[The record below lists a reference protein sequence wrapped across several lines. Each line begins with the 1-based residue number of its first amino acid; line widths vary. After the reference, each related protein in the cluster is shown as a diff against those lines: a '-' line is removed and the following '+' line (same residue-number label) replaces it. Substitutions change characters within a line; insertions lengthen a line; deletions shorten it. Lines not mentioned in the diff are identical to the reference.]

1 LIIVNLKIIN
11 MRLSAHFNLAEF
23 TRSESAKRHGVS
35 NEPTA
40 EHQANLK
47 VLCEK
52 VLEPVR
58 IFNEGPLNISSG
70 YRSKNLNHFIGGSLS
85 SQHCEGKAADIDM
98 DGMSG
103 KNNAQIFNYIKDNL
117 EFDQLIWEFGDNNK
131 PDWVHVSY
139 NAGKNRKQVLRALKT
154 NGRTAYAPYK

>member
-1 LIIVNLKIIN
+1 MKLTP
-11 MRLSAHFNLAEF
+11 HFTLAEF

-40 EHQANLK
+40 EHKENLI

-52 VLEPVR
+52 ILEPIR
-58 IFNEGPLNISSG
+58 LKFGPINISSG
-70 YRSKNLNHFIGGSLS
+70 YRSKILNHYIGGSLS

-98 DGMSG
+98 DGMGSVSN
-103 KNNAQIFNYIKDNL
+103 KEIFEYIQVNL
-117 EFDQLIWEFGDNNK
+117 DFDQMIWEFGTKEN

-139 NAGKNRKQVLRALKT
+139 NGAKNRKQVLRALKV
-154 NGRTAYAPYK
+154 NGKTAYAPYK

>member
-1 LIIVNLKIIN
+1 MK
-11 MRLSAHFNLAEF
+11 LSAHFDLAEF

-35 NEPTA
+35 NEPTPD
-40 EHQANLK
+40 HQANLK

-52 VLEPVR
+52 ILEPVR

-103 KNNAQIFNYIKDNL
+103 KSNKQIFDYIKDNL
-117 EFDQLIWEFGDNNK
+117 EFDQLIFEFGTQDK

-139 NAGKNRKQVLRALKT
+139 NAGKNRKQVLKAIKT
-154 NGRTAYAPYK
+154 NGRTAYTPYK

>member
-1 LIIVNLKIIN
+1 MK
-11 MRLSAHFNLAEF
+11 LSAHFDLAEF

-58 IFNEGPLNISSG
+58 IFKEGHLNISSG

-103 KNNAQIFNYIKDNL
+103 KTNKQIFDYIKDNL
-117 EFDQLIWEFGDNNK
+117 DFDQLIFEFGTQDK

>member
-1 LIIVNLKIIN
+1 MK
-11 MRLSAHFNLAEF
+11 LSAHFDLAEF

-35 NEPTA
+35 NQPTE
-40 EHQANLK
+40 EHLANIK
-47 VLCEK
+47 ILCEK
-52 VLEPVR
+52 VLEPIR
-58 IFNEGPLNISSG
+58 MKFGPINISSG
-70 YRSKNLNHFIGGSLS
+70 YRSKVLNHYIGGSLS

-103 KNNAQIFNYIKDNL
+103 KNNTQIFNYIKDNL

-139 NAGKNRKQVLRALKT
+139 NAGKNRKQVLRAIKT